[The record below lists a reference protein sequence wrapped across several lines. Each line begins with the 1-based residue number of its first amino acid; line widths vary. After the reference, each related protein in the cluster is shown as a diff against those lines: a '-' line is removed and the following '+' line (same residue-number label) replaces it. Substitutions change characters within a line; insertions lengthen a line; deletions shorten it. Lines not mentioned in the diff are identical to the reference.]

1 MLPFSTVRRRQKV
14 AQACHTPDLVGL
26 WVNISPLM
34 NRDVR
39 HVKRHSPIAG
49 LAFLL
54 VLTPPAIAQER
65 ADKAVTPAAAEA
77 FMAETE
83 AALFAL
89 SVKSSHAGW
98 VAANF
103 ITYDTE
109 VLTAEAETNYAVA
122 LQKRALEARR
132 FDDLDL
138 SSELKRKFTLL
149 RLGLS
154 APPPGDPAK
163 AAELTQL
170 KVGMKSAYGSGKY
183 CRPSPGSESGEEC
196 LGITALGKLM
206 GTSRDPDELLDVWI
220 GWRKIA
226 PPMHDDYSRFVALS
240 NEGARELG
248 FDDAG
253 VMWRSRYD
261 LEPDEFADEVDR
273 LWEQVKPL
281 YLSLHTYVRGKLGQA
296 YGTDVVAPGAMI
308 PAHLLGNM
316 WAQDWLSIYDLA
328 APPGNASAYEVT
340 DLLTANKYDAG
351 KMVKA
356 GENFFSS
363 LGFEPLPA
371 TFWERSLFTKPADRE
386 VVCHASAWTID
397 AQDDIRIKMCIEV
410 DGEDFSTIHH
420 ELGHSY
426 YQRAYKAQ
434 PYFFQSGANS
444 GFHEAIGDAIA
455 LSITPEY
462 LRQIDLL
469 SEVPGPE
476 SDLGLLM
483 QRALD
488 KVAFLPFGVVL
499 DKWRW
504 QVFSGDVT
512 PEEYNAAW
520 WELRN
525 RYQGVAAPV
534 ARSEADFDPGAKY
547 HIPANVS
554 YTRYFIAHVLQFQFH
569 RALCEAAGFE
579 GPLHR
584 CSIYGSEEAGKKLIA
599 MLEPGKSMPWPDA
612 LYQLTGTREMDATAI
627 IDYFAPLK
635 AWLDEQNEGA
645 IEGWELETATH

>member
-1 MLPFSTVRRRQKV
+1 M
-14 AQACHTPDLVGL
+14 
-26 WVNISPLM
+26 
-34 NRDVR
+34 
-39 HVKRHSPIAG
+39 
-49 LAFLL
+49 
-54 VLTPPAIAQER
+54 AQER
-65 ADKAVTPAAAEA
+65 AHEAPTPAEAES
-77 FMAETE
+77 FIAETE
-83 AALFAL
+83 AELYAL
-89 SVKSSHAGW
+89 SVKRSHAGW

-122 LQKRALEARR
+122 LQKRALEARK

-138 SSELKRKFTLL
+138 GPELERKFKLL
-149 RLGLS
+149 KLGLE
-154 APPPGDPAK
+154 APPPGDAAK
-163 AAELTQL
+163 AAELTEL
-170 KVGMKSAYGSGKY
+170 KVGMESAYGSGKY
-183 CRPSPGSESGEEC
+183 CRPSPETEGGEEC
-196 LGITALGKLM
+196 RGITALGKLM
-206 GTSRDPDELLDVWI
+206 GNSRDPDELLDLWI
-220 GWRKIA
+220 GWRKIG
-226 PPMHDDYSRFVALS
+226 PPMRDDYGRFVALA

-248 FDDAG
+248 FQDTG
-253 VMWRSRYD
+253 VMWRSQYD
-261 LEPDEFADEVDR
+261 LQPAEFAAEVDH

-281 YLSLHTYVRGKLGQA
+281 YLSLHTYVRTKLGEA

-316 WAQDWLSIYDLA
+316 WAQDWLSIYDLV
-328 APPGNASAYEVT
+328 APPGDGTAYELT
-340 DLLTANKYDAG
+340 DLLVENNYDAE
-351 KMVKA
+351 KMVKV

-371 TFWERSLFTKPADRE
+371 TFWERSLFAKPTDRE

-420 ELGHSY
+420 ELGHNY

-434 PYFFQSGANS
+434 PYFFQDGANG

-462 LRQIDLL
+462 LEQIGLL
-469 SEVPGPE
+469 GELPGPE

-488 KVAFLPFGVVL
+488 KVAFLPFGVVV

-504 QVFSGDVT
+504 QVFAGDVT

-520 WELRN
+520 WELRS

-547 HIPANVS
+547 HIPANVP
-554 YTRYFIAHVLQFQFH
+554 YTRYFIASVLQFQFH

-584 CSIYGSEEAGKKLIA
+584 CSIYGSEEAGEKLKA
-599 MLEPGKSMPWPDA
+599 MLEAGRSMPGPDA

-645 IEGWELETATH
+645 IEGWETETARN